1 MQFPLLAGSRYGEET
16 VEKRGHIMKLTRY
29 FLPLLI
35 GMPLLVQ
42 AGSDRLIMGVPLEV
56 IQAKQL
62 IHIQFIDNNGTPL
75 GSNLLKQGKVMVGSC
90 DTKPLV
96 LGTDYKYGYFPSP
109 KKVGIYLDSNVWR
122 DREVCISLP
131 GYAPVK
137 ERFGD
142 DSIAHSLVRT
152 VTKSE

>member
-1 MQFPLLAGSRYGEET
+1 MKRTRFFLA
-16 VEKRGHIMKLTRY
+16 
-29 FLPLLI
+29 LLI
-35 GMPLLVQ
+35 SMPLLVQ

-62 IHIQFIDNNGTPL
+62 IHIQFIDSSGSPL
-75 GSNLLKQGKVMVGSC
+75 GSKLLKQGKVMVNGC

-96 LGTDYKYGYFPSP
+96 LGMDYKYGYFPSP

-131 GYAPVK
+131 GYAPFK
-137 ERFGD
+137 ELFGD

-152 VTKSE
+152 VTRSE